1 MTERVKPEA
10 CATLTE
16 VRHGIDVVDQ
26 MIVAM
31 LGERFSYIEAAARIK
46 NRREAVRDEA
56 RKSQVI
62 EQARR
67 VAGRVGAPD
76 DFIAQFYEL
85 LVETS
90 IEHEFA
96 CFDRAKAVNE

>member
-1 MTERVKPEA
+1 MTERVKPEE

-16 VRHGIDVVDQ
+16 VRNGIDVLDQ

-31 LGERFSYIEAAARIK
+31 LGERFRYIEAAARIK
-46 NRREAVRDEA
+46 ERREAVRDEA

-67 VAGRVGAPD
+67 VATRVGAPVG
-76 DFIAQFYEL
+76 FIARFYEL

-90 IEHEFA
+90 IEYEFV
-96 CFDRAKAVNE
+96 CFDGAKAVNE